1 MAIEQ
6 PVPSPLEKLNLPEGA
21 ITFCSSYAGD
31 CLYFIRSKAPQV
43 PGQAPKIRMG
53 DAGGSFQ
60 PHDVLGHELWF
71 FAQNLVAE
79 VARRGGQEAVQA
91 MIDGAHD
98 GFDPEIFDIIQKDTS
113 NKLAEMAKAG
123 S

>member
-1 MAIEQ
+1 MPIEY
-6 PVPSPLEKLNLPEGA
+6 PSKTSFLEQFELPEGA
-21 ITFCSSYAGD
+21 VTFCSSYTGD
-31 CLYFIRSKAPQV
+31 CLWFRKSKAAAE
-43 PGQAPKIRMG
+43 PGQAPRITMG
-53 DAGGSFQ
+53 DAGASFQ
-60 PHDVLGHELWF
+60 PHDVQGHELYF

-98 GFDPEIFDIIQKDTS
+98 GFDPEVYDIIQEDLA
-113 NKLAEMAKAG
+113 NRLAELART